1 MSETIKPGDL
11 RQKLGRVLDRVEGD
25 RDQFVIERRG
35 RPLAA
40 LVPYAKYRRLEKAA
54 ERDILRILDRDRRQL
69 TRRQIADLSRRA
81 KRKTLTEPL
90 RGAAVRADQE
100 SDER

>member
-11 RQKLGRVLDRVEGD
+11 RQKLGRVLDRVEDD

-40 LVPYAKYRRLEKAA
+40 LVPYAKYRRLEQAA
-54 ERDILRILDRDRRQL
+54 ERDVLRILDRDQRQL
-69 TRRQIADLSRRA
+69 TRQQIADLSRRA
-81 KRKTLTEPL
+81 KQKTLTEPL
-90 RGAAVRADQE
+90 AAGAVSADQE
-100 SDER
+100 SSER

>member
-11 RQKLGRVLDRVEGD
+11 RQRLGSVLDRVEGQ

-40 LVPYAKYRRLEKAA
+40 LMPYAKYQRLEKAA
-54 ERDILRILDRDRRQL
+54 ELEILSILERDQKKL
-69 TRRQIADLSRRA
+69 TAAQVRELARRA
-81 KRKTLTEPL
+81 KRRTLTEPKG
-90 RGAAVRADQE
+90 R
-100 SDER
+100 

>member
-25 RDQFVIERRG
+25 RDHFVIERRG

-40 LVPYAKYRRLEKAA
+40 LVPYSKYRRLEQAA
-54 ERDILRILDRDRRQL
+54 ERDILRILDRDQRQL
-69 TRRQIADLSRRA
+69 TRQQIADLSRRA
-81 KRKTLTEPL
+81 KRKTLTEP
-90 RGAAVRADQE
+90 VRQAPPAE
-100 SDER
+100 PDEF

>member
-11 RQKLGRVLDRVEGD
+11 RQKLGRVLDRVEDD

-40 LVPYAKYRRLEKAA
+40 LVPYAKYQRLEQAA
-54 ERDILRILDRDRRQL
+54 ERDILRILDRDQRQL
-69 TRRQIADLSRRA
+69 TRQQIADLSRRA
-81 KRKTLTEPL
+81 QRKTLTEPP
-90 RGAAVRADQE
+90 RRRDSS
-100 SDER
+100 SDRDPGGR